1 MSRRSSAKHGK
12 RGRGTGQR
20 QPERREIRVQ
30 ELHGI
35 LEHARSAPLGTEEVG
50 KLSAAL
56 DTLAF
61 ITQELEQAGTTI
73 ARLRKLVFGSSTE
86 KSSAVLGESHDE
98 RDDNGDGATDW
109 KADVKAL
116 LRSASADGK
125 DGKRRKGH
133 GRKGA
138 SAYAGAHRV
147 RIAHDWLVHRTRCPK
162 CDKGKVYGQKQP
174 TVLVRVRGVAPLSAT
189 VYELERLR
197 CNLCGES
204 FTAPAPPGIGEKKYD
219 ETAAA
224 MIALLKYGCGL
235 PFNRMQRLGANL
247 GMPLPSATQWEVVA
261 QAAGAFEPVWAALIE
276 RAAGGEVVHIDDTH
290 AQVLALNEEI
300 QHELARGV
308 SERTGIFTSGVVS
321 SVGDKQMV
329 LFFTGRDHAG
339 ENLQKVL
346 RQRATGLSP
355 PIQMC
360 DALSRNT
367 SPGEFETIVANCLAH
382 GRRHYVDVVDNFPDE
397 VAHVLKVLR
406 EVYRHDAH
414 TRTEAMSPQ
423 ERLQYHLEHSQ
434 PLMKALEQWLNE
446 QFEARKVEPNSSLG
460 GAIRYMHNHWDA
472 LTCFLRVPGAP
483 LDNNLCERALK
494 RAIVHRKNSL
504 FYKTENGAHVGDVFM
519 SLIHTAELCA
529 TNPFDYLVAVQR
541 HCEAVASNPEQWMP
555 WNYAQALA
563 QDQPAGPD
571 PPN

>member
-20 QPERREIRVQ
+20 QPERRELRVE
-30 ELHGI
+30 ELQGI
-35 LEHARSAPLGTEEVG
+35 LERARSGALCTEEVG

-61 ITQELEQAGTTI
+61 ITQEFEQAGTTI
-73 ARLRKLVFGSSTE
+73 ARLRKLVFGSATE
-86 KSSAVLGESHDE
+86 KSSAVLGEPREE
-98 RDDNGDGATDW
+98 RDDNGDGATHW
-109 KADVKAL
+109 KAEVKAL

-147 RIAHDWLVHRTRCPK
+147 RIAHDALAHRARCPK

-174 TVLVRVRGVAPLSAT
+174 SVLVRVRGVAPLSAT

-261 QAAGAFEPVWAALIE
+261 QATGAFEPVWAALIE

-300 QHELARGV
+300 QHELERGV

-321 SVGDKQMV
+321 SVGDKQLV

-382 GRRHYVDVVDNFPDE
+382 GRNVSI
-397 VAHVLKVLR
+397 VLR
-406 EVYRHDAH
+406 HHIVEFSV
-414 TRTEAMSPQ
+414 EAPCRDHFSPPH
-423 ERLQYHLEHSQ
+423 RS
-434 PLMKALEQWLNE
+434 A
-446 QFEARKVEPNSSLG
+446 AR
-460 GAIRYMHNHWDA
+460 
-472 LTCFLRVPGAP
+472 
-483 LDNNLCERALK
+483 CERDL
-494 RAIVHRKNSL
+494 RA
-504 FYKTENGAHVGDVFM
+504 D
-519 SLIHTAELCA
+519 
-529 TNPFDYLVAVQR
+529 
-541 HCEAVASNPEQWMP
+541 
-555 WNYAQALA
+555 
-563 QDQPAGPD
+563 
-571 PPN
+571 